1 MGVFMKRKDLILMNK
16 KLADKFMELGI
27 THFRLTSL
35 GNSLAL
41 GLSLVRGNQ
50 LLLYRNLSLSD
61 VMDEASI
68 ALERYHFACIRGN
81 SEVDIYS
88 FLVNNVKESSILE
101 MNFKDYM
108 NIFDCFSLYQ
118 LDNRENMPPYSS
130 SYFDKGIRDLVL
142 ESAEGLANVIVYQ
155 GCTNSLTKAFFDKKK
170 MVTTFLFEKRD
181 DFNRLSSILDYFQM
195 MNRINGSTTQIYLCG
210 VPDVLGLHFSE
221 IINASLKSLSKRYA
235 NVCYVSPV
243 CSKLF
248 YLDRVSNRIKMD
260 VHYDEE
266 EYLKLN
272 YHIIVSIYENYAF
285 RQKLILLDRE
295 LYRLNNLI
303 LVCKKRNDFSLN
315 MLYSLSEIFKKYSC
329 FHHFENLEVE
339 KYLMGRFTTDFYC
352 LGRENIRSMI
362 KKK

>member
-16 KLADKFMELGI
+16 KLADKFMKLGI

-68 ALERYHFACIRGN
+68 TLERHHFACVRGN
-81 SEVDIYS
+81 SEADIYS
-88 FLVNNVKESSILE
+88 FLVNNVKESSVLE
-101 MNFKDYM
+101 MNSRNYT
-108 NIFDCFSLYQ
+108 NIFDSSLYH
-118 LDNRENMPPYSS
+118 LDNRENMPPYFF
-130 SYFDKGIRDLVL
+130 SYFDRGLRDLVL
-142 ESAEGLANVIVYQ
+142 ESAEGLANIIVYQ

-170 MVTTFLFEKRD
+170 MVTTFLSEKRV
-181 DFNRLSSILDYFQM
+181 DFDYLSSILDYFQM
-195 MNRINGSTTQIYLCG
+195 MNRINGSSTQIYLCG

-272 YHIIVSIYENYAF
+272 YHIIASIYENYTF
-285 RQKLILLDRE
+285 RQKMILLDRE

-303 LVCKKRNDFSLN
+303 LICKKRNDFSLN

-329 FHHFENLEVE
+329 FNHFENLVVE
-339 KYLMGRFTTDFYC
+339 KYLMERFATDFYC